1 MTFTRLAL
9 LGALVVGT
17 ATPAHVAF
25 ADNWNAPQ
33 EPFAIYGNTYYVGPH
48 GVSAV
53 LITSPD
59 GHILIDG
66 GSPESPQQIAAHI
79 RQLGF
84 KVEDIK
90 YILNSHEH
98 FDHAGGIADLQ
109 KLSGATVLS
118 SRAGAAVLSSG
129 RTNPADPQFTGLPPT
144 MTPIAKVRALADREV
159 LKLGALRVTA
169 HYTPGH
175 TPGGVSWTWQS
186 VEDGK
191 VANMVYADSLTAYA
205 NKPFRYSGSPSWP
218 QARAALERSI
228 ALVASMPCDILISAH
243 PEFGDLWT
251 RKSAADTQGHA
262 AFIDTAGCRNYA
274 AKGRARLAEA
284 LKEEDASK

>member
-1 MTFTRLAL
+1 MNTVTRALACAL
-9 LGALVVGT
+9 LAGLGT
-17 ATPAHVAF
+17 PVL
-25 ADNWNAPQ
+25 ADNWSAPQ
-33 EPFAIYGNTYYVGPH
+33 EPFAIYGNTYYVGPR
-48 GVSAV
+48 GVSSV

-66 GSPESPQQIAAHI
+66 ASPDSSQQIAAHI

-98 FDHAGGIADLQ
+98 FDHAGGIAELQ
-109 KLSGATVLS
+109 KLSGATVLTGK
-118 SRAGAAVLSSG
+118 AGVAVLSTG

-144 MTPIAKVRALADREV
+144 MAPIAKVRAVADKEV
-159 LKLGALRVTA
+159 VILGPLRVIA

-175 TPGGVSWTWQS
+175 TQGGMSWTWQS
-186 VEDGK
+186 SEAGK
-191 VANMVYADSLTAYA
+191 TARLVYADSLTAYA
-205 NKPFRYSGSPSWP
+205 NPPFRYSGSPTWP

-228 ALVASMPCDILISAH
+228 ALIAALPCDIVISAH
-243 PEFGDLWT
+243 PEYSDLWG
-251 RKSAADTQGHA
+251 RKEKADTQGHA

-274 AKGRARLAEA
+274 AKGRARLTEVLAEEA
-284 LKEEDASK
+284 GAKP